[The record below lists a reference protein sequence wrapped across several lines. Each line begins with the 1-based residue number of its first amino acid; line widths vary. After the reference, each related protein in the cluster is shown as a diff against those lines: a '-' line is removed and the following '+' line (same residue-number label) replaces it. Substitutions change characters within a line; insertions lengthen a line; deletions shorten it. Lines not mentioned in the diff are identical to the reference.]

1 MIEDFKV
8 LCHSAIRIVADKKV
22 IYVDPFGIEEKLND
36 ADYICI
42 THSHYDHFSP
52 EDILKVKNNDSIIL
66 ITEDIYVNVLKLG
79 FKENKIVIVDPDKK
93 YKVKDLYVET
103 VSAYNIDKAFHPK
116 SNLWVGYILN
126 LGYERIY
133 IAGDT
138 DITPEALR
146 VKCDLAF
153 IPIGGT
159 YTMDYAE
166 AAKLVNVIKPTIVV
180 PTHYGKIVGNVQ
192 DAKNFK
198 CLLNSNIDCKIMI
211 Q

>member
-8 LCHSAIRIVADKKV
+8 LCHSAVRIVADNKV
-22 IYVDPFGIEEKLND
+22 IYVDPFGLEEEYND

-52 EDILKVKNNDSIIL
+52 EDILKIKNNDSIIL
-66 ITEDIYVNVLKLG
+66 ITEDIYVEVLKLG

-103 VSAYNIDKAFHPK
+103 VSAFNIDKAFHPK
-116 SNLWVGYILN
+116 ANGWVGYILN
-126 LGYERIY
+126 LGYERVY

-138 DITPEALR
+138 DITPEALK

-153 IPIGGT
+153 IPVGGT

-166 AAKLVNVIKPTIVV
+166 AAKLANAIMPTIAV
-180 PTHYGKIVGNVQ
+180 PIHYGKIVGSTQ

-198 CLLNSNIDCKIMI
+198 CLLNSKIDCKIMR
-211 Q
+211 

>member
-8 LCHSAIRIVADKKV
+8 LCHSSIRIVADKKV
-22 IYVDPFGIEEKLND
+22 IYIDPFEIEENYGD

-52 EDILKVKNNDSIIL
+52 EDILKIKNNDSIIL

-79 FKENKIVIVDPDKK
+79 FKENKIVIVDPDRK

-116 SNLWVGYILN
+116 ANGWVGYILN
-126 LGYERIY
+126 LGYERVY

-138 DITPEALR
+138 DITPEALK

-153 IPIGGT
+153 IPVGGT
-159 YTMDYAE
+159 YTMDYAQ
-166 AAKLVNVIKPTIVV
+166 AAKLTNTIMPTIVV
-180 PTHYGKIVGNVQ
+180 PVHYGKIVGNVQ

-198 CLLNSNIDCKIMI
+198 YLLNSKIDCKIMI